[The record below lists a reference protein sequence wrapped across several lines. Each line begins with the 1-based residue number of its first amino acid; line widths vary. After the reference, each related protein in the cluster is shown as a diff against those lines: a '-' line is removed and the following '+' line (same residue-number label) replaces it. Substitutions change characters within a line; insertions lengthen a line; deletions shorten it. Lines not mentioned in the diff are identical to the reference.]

1 MKYTDQQE
9 LFFEAIIKFLRSN
22 KFKLRLL
29 GVRCS
34 SLMKVED
41 YKKQQLLSFLGNSKK
56 VNEAIEAEKNSA
68 DHIKSLMR
76 SEVAEKGKYMCPI
89 CN

>member
-1 MKYTDQQE
+1 
-9 LFFEAIIKFLRSN
+9 
-22 KFKLRLL
+22 
-29 GVRCS
+29 
-34 SLMKVED
+34 MKVED

-89 CN
+89 CNEFIDCKGNITMFNRHVDRCLNKGDNETNPKK

>member
-1 MKYTDQQE
+1 
-9 LFFEAIIKFLRSN
+9 
-22 KFKLRLL
+22 
-29 GVRCS
+29 
-34 SLMKVED
+34 MKVED